1 MHVRTSSRYH
11 TGRRDLAGPHP
22 AYPHACYYFSMRDN
36 CVYMHKLS
44 AYSVQVLK
52 VHGSEGDM
60 ETRVHHIL

>member
-22 AYPHACYYFSMRDN
+22 HAWYYFSMHDN
-36 CVYMHKLS
+36 CAYMHKLS

-52 VHGSEGDM
+52 VHGSERDM